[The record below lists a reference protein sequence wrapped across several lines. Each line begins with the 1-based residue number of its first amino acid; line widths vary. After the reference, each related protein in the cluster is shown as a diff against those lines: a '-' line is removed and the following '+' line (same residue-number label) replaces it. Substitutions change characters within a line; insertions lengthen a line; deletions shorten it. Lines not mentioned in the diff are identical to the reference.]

1 MKQLAAALMASTTC
15 LSACGVGDQLKHAW
29 VFNVQDLQHKPV
41 ASLKVRFTDQIAP
54 SCRGGTWKRVIVESF
69 VPAENAVFPGADALS
84 YRLEGQ
90 TLTIGR
96 NEICD
101 AYIGIIGQ
109 LIGDHMTGDYYSLGE
124 AGTSPLGYA
133 EGKAE

>member
-1 MKQLAAALMASTTC
+1 M
-15 LSACGVGDQLKHAW
+15 
-29 VFNVQDLQHKPV
+29 
-41 ASLKVRFTDQIAP
+41 
-54 SCRGGTWKRVIVESF
+54 
-69 VPAENAVFPGADALS
+69 
-84 YRLEGQ
+84 LEGK

-101 AYIGIIGQ
+101 AYIGLTGQ